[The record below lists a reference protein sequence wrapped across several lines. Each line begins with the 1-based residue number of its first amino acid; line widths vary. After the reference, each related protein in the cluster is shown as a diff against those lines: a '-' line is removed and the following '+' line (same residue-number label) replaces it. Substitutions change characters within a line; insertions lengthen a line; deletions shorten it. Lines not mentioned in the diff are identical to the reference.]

1 MKTPIYMDYHSTTPV
16 DPRVLDAMLPF
27 FREIFGNP
35 ASRQHQFGW
44 IAEEAV
50 ESSRT
55 TVANSI
61 GALPKEII
69 FTSGA
74 TESNNLAIKGV
85 AEIYAQKGDHI
96 ITAATEHKAVLDSCK
111 NLERHGFKITY
122 LPVDKYGRISLNLLS
137 ESITSK
143 TMLVSVMTANNE
155 IGTIQDITEIGKLCH
170 EKNVLFHTDAAQAI
184 GKLRIDVQKMNIDMM
199 SLSGHKIYG
208 PKGIGILFVRASG
221 PKVKLMMQMDGG
233 GHERGIRSG
242 TPNVPSIVGIAKAIE
257 ISSQVLEEET
267 IRLKSYRDKM
277 WKAFQENI
285 EDISLNGD
293 PERRLPNNLN
303 INFHHIENS
312 ALMMSMKDIA
322 VSTGSACTTGD
333 PEPSHVLKAL
343 KLPPDRLH
351 SAIRFGL
358 GRFTT
363 EEEVDYVID
372 KVIKNIKML
381 RESSSTF
388 KLKNRKPMYYE

>member
-1 MKTPIYMDYHSTTPV
+1 MDYHSTTPT
-16 DPRVLDAMLPF
+16 DQHVLDAMLPF
-27 FREIFGNP
+27 FSEKFGNP

-50 ESSRT
+50 ESSRAT
-55 TVANSI
+55 IANAI

-74 TESNNLAIKGV
+74 TESNNLAIKGAV
-85 AEIYAQKGDHI
+85 EIYSQKGNHI
-96 ITAATEHKAVLDSCK
+96 ITAVTEHKAVLDSCK
-111 NLERHGFKITY
+111 NLERHGFSITY
-122 LPVDKYGRISLNLLS
+122 LPVDKYGLISLELLS
-137 ESITSK
+137 ESITPK
-143 TMLVSVMTANNE
+143 TILVSIMTANNE
-155 IGTIQDITEIGKLCH
+155 IGTIQDIAAIGKLCH
-170 EKNVLFHTDAAQAI
+170 DRNVLFHTDAAQAF
-184 GKLRIDVQKMNIDMM
+184 GKYPIDIQKLNVDLM
-199 SLSGHKIYG
+199 SISGHKIYG
-208 PKGIGILFVRASG
+208 PKGIGVLFVRASN

-242 TPNVPSIVGIAKAIE
+242 TLNVPSIVGIAKAIE
-257 ISSQVLEEET
+257 ISSKVFEEET
-267 IRLKSYRDKM
+267 SQLKSYRDKM
-277 WKAFQENI
+277 WKLFQEKI
-285 EDISLNGD
+285 EDISLNGH
-293 PERRLPNNLN
+293 PEQRLPNNLN
-303 INFHHIENS
+303 ISFHYVENS

-363 EEEVDYVID
+363 EEEVNYVID
-372 KVIKNIKML
+372 EVINNVHKLRNFSSAFKFKNQ
-381 RESSSTF
+381 
-388 KLKNRKPMYYE
+388 KPMFYE